1 MNVRGGLSFPG
12 IRPKLHVKSW
22 AYLYLPRLDNMKV
35 IVAPVDLQ
43 KGMYVSE
50 LDRPWLE
57 TPFLFQG
64 FRITNN
70 DELQQIDKLCD
81 FVFVDTEKSTIP
93 VPERAAINNGE
104 RSRETQQDTAR
115 IVRAAEPYRNTFDNE
130 LPAARDIHGYA
141 MKTTGT
147 LLNDVR
153 MGKSLDVEE
162 TRRVVIRMVDSIL
175 RNPDALALLACLSK
189 KHDALVA
196 HALTV
201 CTLSLCFGRYLGL
214 DKATLVELGIG
225 ALVHDIGETKL
236 PDRLLRDSNALS
248 EEERALLQSHTR
260 IGMMIMKKLEGV
272 SETVIAIARDHHE
285 RADGSGY
292 PRKLVNSELDVCT
305 RIVSIVDTYDS
316 ITSGVHGREKIG
328 LDVALKYIYSWREGL
343 FDALLVEKF
352 IQCIGVYPI
361 GSTVEL
367 RSGHIGIVISSQPDA
382 RLFPRVM
389 LVLDARKEPV
399 EPPKTMN
406 LALFREKGGDDTGYE
421 VTRLINAQDYGI
433 DVRSYVLR
441 ELGGT

>member
-1 MNVRGGLSFPG
+1 
-12 IRPKLHVKSW
+12 
-22 AYLYLPRLDNMKV
+22 MKV
-35 IVAPVDLQ
+35 IVAPIDLQ

-64 FRITNN
+64 FRITNSN
-70 DELQQIDKLCD
+70 EVEQISKLCD

-93 VPERAAINNGE
+93 VPERLAASNGE
-104 RSRETQQDTAR
+104 AFGQTEQDTAR
-115 IVRAAEPYRNTFDNE
+115 IVKPAEPYRNNFDDE
-130 LPAARDIHGYA
+130 YPVARSIHLHA
-141 MKTTGT
+141 HEMVAT
-147 LLNDVR
+147 LFNDAR

-162 TRRVVIRMVDSIL
+162 TRRVVTRMVDSIL
-175 RNPDALALLACLSK
+175 RNPDALILLACLSRK
-189 KHDALVA
+189 NDALAA
-196 HALTV
+196 HAMTV
-201 CTLSLCFGRYLGL
+201 CTLSISFGRYLGL
-214 DKATLVELGIG
+214 DKATLVELGMG

-236 PDRLLRDSNALS
+236 PDKLLGDSKDLS
-248 EEERALLQSHTR
+248 EEDRALLQSHTR

-292 PRKLVNSELDVCT
+292 PRQLVNSQVDICT

-316 ITSGVHGREKIG
+316 ITSGVHGREQIG

-352 IQCIGVYPI
+352 IQCIGIYPI

-389 LVLDARKEPV
+389 LILDAKGEAL

-406 LALFREKGGDDTGYE
+406 LALFRDKGGDDNGYE
-421 VTRLINAQDYGI
+421 VKRLVDPQAYGI
-433 DVRSYVLR
+433 DVRSFVLR
-441 ELGGT
+441 ELSGS

>member
-1 MNVRGGLSFPG
+1 
-12 IRPKLHVKSW
+12 
-22 AYLYLPRLDNMKV
+22 MKV
-35 IVAPVDLQ
+35 IVAPIDLQ

-64 FRITNN
+64 FRITNSN
-70 DELQQIDKLCD
+70 EIEQISKLCD
-81 FVFVDTEKSTIP
+81 FVFVDTEKSTIA
-93 VPERAAINNGE
+93 VPERLAASNGE
-104 RSRETQQDTAR
+104 AFRETGEDTAR
-115 IVRAAEPYRNTFDNE
+115 IVKPAEPYRNNFEDE
-130 LPAARDIHGYA
+130 YPVARSIHLHA
-141 MKTTGT
+141 HEMVAT
-147 LLNDVR
+147 LFNDAR

-162 TRRVVIRMVDSIL
+162 TRRVVTRMVDSIL
-175 RNPDALALLACLSK
+175 RNPDALVLLACLSR
-189 KHDALVA
+189 KHDALAA
-196 HALTV
+196 HAMTV
-201 CTLSLCFGRYLGL
+201 CTLSISFGRYLGL
-214 DKATLVELGIG
+214 DKATLVELGMG

-236 PDRLLRDSNALS
+236 PDKLLGDSKDLS
-248 EEERALLQSHTR
+248 EEDRALLQSHTR

-292 PRKLVNSELDVCT
+292 PRQLVNSQVDMCT

-316 ITSGVHGREKIG
+316 ITSGVHGREQIG
-328 LDVALKYIYSWREGL
+328 LDMALKYIYSWREGL

-352 IQCIGVYPI
+352 IQCIGIYPI

-389 LVLDARKEPV
+389 LILDAKGEAL

-406 LALFREKGGDDTGYE
+406 LALFRDKGGDDNGYE
-421 VTRLINAQDYGI
+421 VKRLVDPQAHGI
-433 DVRSYVLR
+433 DVRSFVLR
-441 ELGGT
+441 ELSGS

>member
-1 MNVRGGLSFPG
+1 
-12 IRPKLHVKSW
+12 
-22 AYLYLPRLDNMKV
+22 MKV
-35 IVAPVDLQ
+35 IVAPIDLQ

-64 FRITNN
+64 FRITNSN
-70 DELQQIDKLCD
+70 ELEQISKLCD
-81 FVFVDTEKSTIP
+81 FVFVDTEKSTIA
-93 VPERAAINNGE
+93 VPERLAAGNGE
-104 RSRETQQDTAR
+104 AFGQTEQDTAR
-115 IVRAAEPYRNTFDNE
+115 IVKPAEPYRNNFEDE
-130 LPAARDIHGYA
+130 YPVARSIHLHA
-141 MKTTGT
+141 HEMVAT
-147 LLNDVR
+147 LFSDVR

-162 TRRVVIRMVDSIL
+162 TRRVVTRMVDSIL
-175 RNPDALALLACLSK
+175 RNPDALILLACLSR
-189 KHDALVA
+189 KHDALAA
-196 HALTV
+196 HAMSV
-201 CTLSLCFGRYLGL
+201 CTLSISFGRYLGL
-214 DKATLVELGIG
+214 DKATLVELGMG

-236 PDRLLRDSNALS
+236 PDKLLGDSKDLS
-248 EEERALLQSHTR
+248 EEDRTLLQSHTR

-292 PRKLVNSELDVCT
+292 PRQLVNSQVDICT

-316 ITSGVHGREKIG
+316 ITSGVHGREQIG

-352 IQCIGVYPI
+352 IQCIGIYPI

-389 LVLDARKEPV
+389 LILDAKGEAL

-406 LALFREKGGDDTGYE
+406 LALFRDKGGDDNGYE
-421 VTRLINAQDYGI
+421 VKRLVDPQAYGI
-433 DVRSYVLR
+433 DVRSFVLR
-441 ELGGT
+441 ELSVS

>member
-1 MNVRGGLSFPG
+1 
-12 IRPKLHVKSW
+12 
-22 AYLYLPRLDNMKV
+22 MKV
-35 IVAPVDLQ
+35 IVAPIDLQ

-64 FRITNN
+64 FRITNSN
-70 DELQQIDKLCD
+70 EIEQISKLCD

-93 VPERAAINNGE
+93 VPERLAASNGE
-104 RSRETQQDTAR
+104 AFGQTEQDTAR
-115 IVRAAEPYRNTFDNE
+115 IVKPAEPYRNNFDDE
-130 LPAARDIHGYA
+130 YPVARSLHLQA
-141 MKTTGT
+141 HEMVAT
-147 LLNDVR
+147 LFNDVR

-162 TRRVVIRMVDSIL
+162 TRRVVTRMVDSIL
-175 RNPDALALLACLSK
+175 RNPDALILLACLSR
-189 KHDALVA
+189 KHDALAA
-196 HALTV
+196 HAMTV
-201 CTLSLCFGRYLGL
+201 CTLSISFGRYLGL
-214 DKATLVELGIG
+214 DKATLVELGMG
-225 ALVHDIGETKL
+225 ALIHDIGETKL
-236 PDRLLRDSNALS
+236 PDKLLGDSKDLS
-248 EEERALLQSHTR
+248 EEDRALLQSHTR

-272 SETVIAIARDHHE
+272 SETVVAIARDHHE

-292 PRKLVNSELDVCT
+292 PRQLVNSQVDICT

-316 ITSGVHGREKIG
+316 ITSGVHGREQIG

-352 IQCIGVYPI
+352 IQCIGIYPI

-389 LVLDARKEPV
+389 LILDAKGEAL

-406 LALFREKGGDDTGYE
+406 LALFRDKGGDDNGYE
-421 VTRLINAQDYGI
+421 VKRLVDPQAYGI
-433 DVRSYVLR
+433 DVRSFVLR
-441 ELGGT
+441 ELSGS

>member
-1 MNVRGGLSFPG
+1 
-12 IRPKLHVKSW
+12 
-22 AYLYLPRLDNMKV
+22 MKV
-35 IVAPVDLQ
+35 IVAPIDLQ

-64 FRITNN
+64 FRITNSN
-70 DELQQIDKLCD
+70 ELEQISKLCD

-93 VPERAAINNGE
+93 VPERLAASNGE
-104 RSRETQQDTAR
+104 AFRQTEQDTAH
-115 IVRAAEPYRNTFDNE
+115 IVKPAEPYRNKFDDE
-130 LPAARDIHGYA
+130 YPVARSIHLHAHEMAASLFD
-141 MKTTGT
+141 
-147 LLNDVR
+147 DVR

-162 TRRVVIRMVDSIL
+162 TRRVVTRMVESIL
-175 RNPDALALLACLSK
+175 RNPDALVLLACLSR
-189 KHDALVA
+189 KHDALAA
-196 HALTV
+196 HAMTV
-201 CTLSLCFGRYLGL
+201 CTLSISFGRYLGL
-214 DKATLVELGIG
+214 DKTTLVELGMG

-236 PDRLLRDSNALS
+236 PDKLFGDSKDLS
-248 EEERALLQSHTR
+248 EEDRALLQSHTR

-292 PRKLVNSELDVCT
+292 PRQLVNSQVDICT

-316 ITSGVHGREKIG
+316 ITSGVHGREQIG

-352 IQCIGVYPI
+352 IQCIGIYPI
-361 GSTVEL
+361 GSTVQL

-382 RLFPRVM
+382 RLYPRVM
-389 LVLDARKEPV
+389 LILDAKGQAL

-406 LALFREKGGDDTGYE
+406 LALFRDKGGDDNGYE
-421 VTRLINAQDYGI
+421 VKRLVDPQAYGI
-433 DVRSYVLR
+433 DVRSFVLR
-441 ELGGT
+441 ELSVS

>member
-1 MNVRGGLSFPG
+1 
-12 IRPKLHVKSW
+12 
-22 AYLYLPRLDNMKV
+22 MKV
-35 IVAPVDLQ
+35 IVAPIDLQ

-64 FRITNN
+64 FRITNSN
-70 DELQQIDKLCD
+70 EIEQISKLCD

-93 VPERAAINNGE
+93 VPERLAASNGE
-104 RSRETQQDTAR
+104 AFGQTEQDTAR
-115 IVRAAEPYRNTFDNE
+115 IVKPAEPYRNNFDDE
-130 LPAARDIHGYA
+130 YPVARSIHLHA
-141 MKTTGT
+141 HEMVAT
-147 LLNDVR
+147 LFNDAR

-162 TRRVVIRMVDSIL
+162 TRRVVTRMVDSIL
-175 RNPDALALLACLSK
+175 RNPDALILLACLSRK
-189 KHDALVA
+189 NDALAA
-196 HALTV
+196 HAMTV
-201 CTLSLCFGRYLGL
+201 CTLSISFGRYLGL
-214 DKATLVELGIG
+214 DKATLVELGMG

-236 PDRLLRDSNALS
+236 PDKLLGDSKDLS
-248 EEERALLQSHTR
+248 EEDRALLQSHTR

-292 PRKLVNSELDVCT
+292 PRQLVNSQVDICT

-316 ITSGVHGREKIG
+316 ITSGVHGREQIG

-352 IQCIGVYPI
+352 IQCIGIYPI

-389 LVLDARKEPV
+389 LILDAKGEAL

-406 LALFREKGGDDTGYE
+406 LALFRDKGGDDNGYE
-421 VTRLINAQDYGI
+421 VKRLVDPQAYGI
-433 DVRSYVLR
+433 DVRSFVLR
-441 ELGGT
+441 ELSGS

>member
-1 MNVRGGLSFPG
+1 
-12 IRPKLHVKSW
+12 
-22 AYLYLPRLDNMKV
+22 MKV
-35 IVAPVDLQ
+35 IVAPIDLK

-64 FRITNN
+64 FRITNA
-70 DELQQIDKLCD
+70 DELEQIGKLCD

-93 VPERAAINNGE
+93 VPEQLAASNGE
-104 RSRETQQDTAR
+104 AFRQNEQDSAR
-115 IVRAAEPYRNTFDNE
+115 IVRPAEPYRSNFDDE
-130 LPAARDIHGYA
+130 YPVARSIHLHA
-141 MKTTGT
+141 HEMVAS
-147 LLNDVR
+147 LFNDVR
-153 MGKSLDVEE
+153 MGRSLDVEE
-162 TRRVVIRMVDSIL
+162 TRRMVTRMVDSIL
-175 RNPDALALLACLSK
+175 RNPDALVLLACLGR
-189 KHDALVA
+189 KHDALAA
-196 HALTV
+196 HAVTV
-201 CTLSLCFGRYLGL
+201 CTLSISFGRYLGL
-214 DKATLVELGIG
+214 DKATLVELGMG

-236 PDRLLRDSNALS
+236 PDKLLGDSKDLS
-248 EEERALLQSHTR
+248 EQDRALLQSHTR

-292 PRKLVNSELDVCT
+292 PRQLVNSQVDICT

-316 ITSGVHGREKIG
+316 ITSGVHGREQIG

-352 IQCIGVYPI
+352 IQCIGIYPI

-389 LVLDARKEPV
+389 LILDARGEAL

-406 LALFREKGGDDTGYE
+406 LALFRDKGGDDNGYE
-421 VTRLINAQDYGI
+421 VKKLVDPRAYGI
-433 DVRSYVLR
+433 DVRSFVLR
-441 ELGGT
+441 ELGGS

>member
-1 MNVRGGLSFPG
+1 
-12 IRPKLHVKSW
+12 
-22 AYLYLPRLDNMKV
+22 MKV
-35 IVAPVDLQ
+35 IVAPIDLH

-64 FRITNN
+64 FRITNSN
-70 DELQQIDKLCD
+70 EIEQISKLCD

-93 VPERAAINNGE
+93 VPERLAASNGE
-104 RSRETQQDTAR
+104 AFGQTEQDTAR
-115 IVRAAEPYRNTFDNE
+115 IVKPAEPYRNNFDDE
-130 LPAARDIHGYA
+130 YPVARSLHLQA
-141 MKTTGT
+141 HEMVAT
-147 LLNDVR
+147 LFNDVR

-162 TRRVVIRMVDSIL
+162 TRRVVTRMVDSIL
-175 RNPDALALLACLSK
+175 RNPDALILLACLSR
-189 KHDALVA
+189 KHDALAA
-196 HALTV
+196 HAMTV
-201 CTLSLCFGRYLGL
+201 CTLSISFGRYLGL
-214 DKATLVELGIG
+214 DKATLVELGMG
-225 ALVHDIGETKL
+225 ALIHDIGETKL
-236 PDRLLRDSNALS
+236 PDKLLGDSKDLS
-248 EEERALLQSHTR
+248 EEDRALLQSHTR
-260 IGMMIMKKLEGV
+260 IGMVIMKKLEGV

-292 PRKLVNSELDVCT
+292 PRQLVNSQVDICT

-316 ITSGVHGREKIG
+316 ITSGVHGREQIG

-352 IQCIGVYPI
+352 IQCIGIYPI

-389 LVLDARKEPV
+389 LILGAKGEAL

-406 LALFREKGGDDTGYE
+406 LALFRDKGGDDNGYE
-421 VTRLINAQDYGI
+421 VKRLVDPQAYGI
-433 DVRSYVLR
+433 DVRSFVLR
-441 ELGGT
+441 ELSGS